1 MTLDL
6 FTVLIIAV
14 SALAIAGCLLLV
26 SWLQNPNLRALGLWA
41 MFFIGNA
48 IGYALVAA
56 RGNIPDIWSILV
68 AGSMLA
74 AAHGTLWT
82 GVRSFEGRSTFV
94 PLMLA
99 GTLVWLVA
107 SQFGTF
113 YASQSARLALMS
125 AIVAAYSFLSAVEFW
140 RGRDRGLM
148 RLLIIALL
156 LGHGLM
162 FVIRIPFMGSVPLPI
177 RPAEVHVNWHTFL
190 FIENIVFAISL
201 SYMLLSIAR
210 ERIAHSYKQAS
221 LTDPLTG
228 IPNRRDFL
236 ERCEAL
242 FSRPAFAHHP
252 LALLLFDLD
261 KFKSV
266 NDIHGHHMGDQLL
279 KAFCRVAKSVLR
291 PNDIFGRVGGE
302 EFGCLIPHA
311 SLTEGRAIAERIRAR
326 FAAAAAENAIDAT
339 VSVGIALSAGPGQDF
354 RVVMMTADQA
364 LYCAKSNGRNR
375 VESCSTGHLPTTL
388 NGPGA
393 PTIPSPIVEDIL
405 AETRKTTAA

>member
-1 MTLDL
+1 MTLDLDL

-26 SWLQNPNLRALGLWA
+26 SWLQSPNLRALGLWA
-41 MFFIGNA
+41 VFFAGNA

-56 RGNIPDIWSILV
+56 RGSIPDIWSILV
-68 AGSMLA
+68 AGAILA
-74 AAHGTLWT
+74 AAHGVMWT

-107 SQFGTF
+107 CQFEAF
-113 YASQSARLALMS
+113 YASQSVRLALMS
-125 AIVAAYSFLSAVEFW
+125 AIVVAYSFLSAVEFW
-140 RGRDRGLM
+140 RGRDDGPM
-148 RLLIIALL
+148 RWLVVALL

-162 FVIRIPFMGSVPLPI
+162 FLIRIPFGSSVPLPI
-177 RPAEVHVNWHTFL
+177 RPGDAYVNWLTFI
-190 FIENIVFAISL
+190 FIENIVYAFCLA
-201 SYMLLSIAR
+201 YMLISMAR

-242 FSRPAFAHHP
+242 FSRTSFAHHP
-252 LALLLFDLD
+252 SALLLFDLD

-266 NDIHGHHMGDQLL
+266 NDTHGHHIGDQLL
-279 KAFCRVAKSVLR
+279 MGFCRVAKSVLR

-311 SLTEGRAIAERIRAR
+311 SLTEGRDIAERVRTR
-326 FAAAAAENAIDAT
+326 FAAVAAEDAIEAT
-339 VSVGIALSAGPGQDF
+339 VSVGIAASAGPGQDF
-354 RVVMMTADQA
+354 RLLMMTADQA
-364 LYCAKSNGRNR
+364 LYRAKANGRNR
-375 VESCSTGHLPTTL
+375 VESA
-388 NGPGA
+388 PG
-393 PTIPSPIVEDIL
+393 
-405 AETRKTTAA
+405 